1 MCFGRPALAPVW
13 IPAIVLAD
21 AGAVHRTDFLSA
33 PESWLLN

>member
-1 MCFGRPALAPVW
+1 MSFGRPALAPVW
-13 IPAIVLAD
+13 SPAIVLAH